1 MKSLY
6 LYFFLCL
13 LSVQNYSGGIAWK
26 QEWHRT
32 NRDAKKIKVFR
43 NESHIALR
51 WFDGNGGK
59 CAEADRP

>member
-32 NRDAKKIKVFR
+32 NRDAKKIKAF
-43 NESHIALR
+43 LR